1 MAKNLELNDCKGL
14 VYYGNSDLLAQIAE
28 EITCNPSSCL
38 SKNILAWYDMAYASQ
53 LDINNCSYQ
62 VEINQNLCEIQPPST
77 LTNVIDLISA
87 FLSNKPRRVARAAL
101 RIICREA
108 LRKITERTAPSIEL

>member
-28 EITCNPSSCL
+28 EITCNPTSCL
-38 SKNILAWYDMAYASQ
+38 SKNLLAWYDMAYANQ
-53 LDINNCSYQ
+53 FEFNDCKYQ
-62 VEINQNLCEIQPPST
+62 VEINQELCETKPPAT
-77 LTNVIDLISA
+77 LTDVIELISA
-87 FLSNKPRRVARAAL
+87 FMSNKPRRIARAAL

-108 LRKITERTAPSIEL
+108 LRRITETTAPPM